1 MDPKIKTLMA
11 LILVIKSILLKTID
25 RALFSQKLSSIIHV
39 KIIQN
44 GQVAIFKMVQA
55 ESFKN

>member
-1 MDPKIKTLMA
+1 MA